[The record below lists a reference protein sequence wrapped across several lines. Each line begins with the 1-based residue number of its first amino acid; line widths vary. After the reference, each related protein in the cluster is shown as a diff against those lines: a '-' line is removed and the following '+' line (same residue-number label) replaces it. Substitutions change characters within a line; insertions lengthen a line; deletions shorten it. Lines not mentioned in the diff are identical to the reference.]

1 MSKKILN
8 IIDIFSGCGGLTLGF
23 NDAGFKDLIAVDN
36 DSASLETFK
45 YNFPNTVT
53 LNLDLFQ
60 NKSISQ
66 ITKKAKSLTDNSID
80 VIVGGP
86 PCQGF
91 SLTGPRNFNDPRN
104 RLYLSFID
112 LVIALRPS
120 AFLIE
125 NVPGVKNLYGGRI
138 YREIEKRFIEL
149 GYNISSDILNSADY
163 GVPQIRK
170 RLFIIGLK
178 KEIGIYEFPDRTHSP
193 KKYLSCK
200 DAIHDLPKRDPR
212 KDVGSHESTYNGPP
226 ATAYQKKMRGNS
238 KVLWNHVATVHKNFV
253 IETIAQVPDGGNW
266 RDLPPGVGES
276 RRFNEAWTRYNSKL
290 PSRTID
296 TGHRNHFHYLY
307 NRVPTIRE
315 NARLQSFPDS
325 FRFMGNKSQQNR
337 QVGNAVP
344 PLLAYNLAKQLKK
357 LLNK

>member
-1 MSKKILN
+1 MKKNKPNL
-8 IIDIFSGCGGLTLGF
+8 IDIFAGCGGLTFGF
-23 NDAGFKDLIAVDN
+23 KDAGFKPIMGVDN
-36 DSASLETFK
+36 DAAALETFK
-45 YNFPNTVT
+45 YNFSDTIT
-53 LNLDLFQ
+53 LNFDLFQ
-60 NKSISQ
+60 KNAIAGIKNKAEKLSP
-66 ITKKAKSLTDNSID
+66 NGID

-91 SLTGPRNFNDPRN
+91 SLTGPRNFDDPRN

-112 LVIALRPS
+112 LVEEIKPR

-138 YREIEKRFIEL
+138 LREIEKRFKKMR
-149 GYNISSDILNSADY
+149 YKVSADVLNAADY

-178 KEIGIYEFPDRTHSP
+178 DGIGLFDFPAPSHSSD
-193 KKYLSCK
+193 KYICCK
-200 DAIHDLPKRDPR
+200 DAIHDLPKREPNQDIGDDR
-212 KDVGSHESTYNGPP
+212 SKYNGQPNTP
-226 ATAYQKKMRGNS
+226 YQKRMRGKS
-238 KVLWNHVATVHKNFV
+238 KVLWNHVATAHKDFV

-276 RRFNEAWTRYNSKL
+276 RKFNEAWTRYKSTK

-296 TGHRNHFHYLY
+296 TGHRNHFHYEY

-325 FRFMGNKSQQNR
+325 FRFIGNKSQQNR

-344 PLLAYNLAKQLKK
+344 PILGQKLAEKLKEYISK
-357 LLNK
+357 